1 VFQGTSLQPIAGFT
15 GLLHAGRY
23 ETIRAVATAHG
34 EGSRRLP
41 SGGSTT
47 FDLASVRMGN
57 PEGSPRHGFTL
68 QAAGP
73 GGAMSERYILLV
85 EDNPDDEELTLL
97 SLRKNN
103 LAHDIVVVR
112 DGVEAIDFLFCNGQ
126 YANRDVAHVPTV
138 ILLDLKLPKL
148 DGLGVLKRLRADP
161 RTRTLPV
168 VVLTSSSQDAD
179 VIASY
184 NLGANS
190 YVRKPVEFGAFV
202 EAVSSLGLYWVL
214 LNRPPPLHAA

>member
-1 VFQGTSLQPIAGFT
+1 
-15 GLLHAGRY
+15 
-23 ETIRAVATAHG
+23 
-34 EGSRRLP
+34 
-41 SGGSTT
+41 
-47 FDLASVRMGN
+47 
-57 PEGSPRHGFTL
+57 
-68 QAAGP
+68 
-73 GGAMSERYILLV
+73 MSERYILLV

-112 DGVEAIDFLFCNGQ
+112 DGVEAIDFLFGNGQ
-126 YANRDVAHVPTV
+126 YASRDVAQAPTV

-161 RTRTLPV
+161 RTHTLPV

-214 LNRPPPLHAA
+214 LNRPPPQHAA

>member
-1 VFQGTSLQPIAGFT
+1 
-15 GLLHAGRY
+15 
-23 ETIRAVATAHG
+23 
-34 EGSRRLP
+34 
-41 SGGSTT
+41 
-47 FDLASVRMGN
+47 
-57 PEGSPRHGFTL
+57 
-68 QAAGP
+68 
-73 GGAMSERYILLV
+73 MSERYILLV

-103 LAHDIVVVR
+103 LAHEIVVVR
-112 DGVEAIDFLFCNGQ
+112 DGVEAIEYLFANGQ
-126 YANRDVAHVPTV
+126 YANRDVMHAPTV

-148 DGLGVLKRLRADP
+148 DGLGVLKRLRADD
-161 RTRTLPV
+161 RTRNLPV

-214 LNRPPPLHAA
+214 LNRPPPVHVA

>member
-1 VFQGTSLQPIAGFT
+1 
-15 GLLHAGRY
+15 
-23 ETIRAVATAHG
+23 
-34 EGSRRLP
+34 
-41 SGGSTT
+41 
-47 FDLASVRMGN
+47 
-57 PEGSPRHGFTL
+57 
-68 QAAGP
+68 
-73 GGAMSERYILLV
+73 MSERYILLV

-112 DGVEAIDFLFCNGQ
+112 DGVEAIEFLFGNGQ
-126 YANRDVAHVPTV
+126 YAQRDVAHVPTV

-148 DGLGVLKRLRADP
+148 DGLGVLKRLRADE

>member
-1 VFQGTSLQPIAGFT
+1 
-15 GLLHAGRY
+15 
-23 ETIRAVATAHG
+23 
-34 EGSRRLP
+34 
-41 SGGSTT
+41 
-47 FDLASVRMGN
+47 
-57 PEGSPRHGFTL
+57 
-68 QAAGP
+68 
-73 GGAMSERYILLV
+73 MSERYILLV

-112 DGVEAIDFLFCNGQ
+112 DGVEAIDFLFGNGQ
-126 YANRDVAHVPTV
+126 YASRDVAHAPTG

-148 DGLGVLKRLRADP
+148 DGLGVLKRLRADQ

>member
-1 VFQGTSLQPIAGFT
+1 
-15 GLLHAGRY
+15 
-23 ETIRAVATAHG
+23 
-34 EGSRRLP
+34 
-41 SGGSTT
+41 
-47 FDLASVRMGN
+47 
-57 PEGSPRHGFTL
+57 
-68 QAAGP
+68 
-73 GGAMSERYILLV
+73 MSERYILLV

-97 SLRKNN
+97 SLRKHN
-103 LAHDIVVVR
+103 LAHEIVVVR
-112 DGVEAIDFLFCNGQ
+112 DGVEAIDFLFGNGQ
-126 YANRDVAHVPTV
+126 YAGRDVAHVPTV

>member
-1 VFQGTSLQPIAGFT
+1 MP
-15 GLLHAGRY
+15 
-23 ETIRAVATAHG
+23 
-34 EGSRRLP
+34 
-41 SGGSTT
+41 
-47 FDLASVRMGN
+47 
-57 PEGSPRHGFTL
+57 
-68 QAAGP
+68 
-73 GGAMSERYILLV
+73 ERYILLV

-103 LAHDIVVVR
+103 LGHDIIVVR
-112 DGVEAIDFLFCNGQ
+112 DGVEALDFLFGSGQ
-126 YANRDVAHVPTV
+126 YAGRDISRVPTIV
-138 ILLDLKLPKL
+138 LLDLKLPKL
-148 DGLGVLKRLRADP
+148 DGLGVLKRLRADE

-202 EAVSSLGLYWVL
+202 DAVSSLGLYWVL
-214 LNRPPPLHAA
+214 LNRPPPQHAA

>member
-1 VFQGTSLQPIAGFT
+1 
-15 GLLHAGRY
+15 
-23 ETIRAVATAHG
+23 
-34 EGSRRLP
+34 
-41 SGGSTT
+41 
-47 FDLASVRMGN
+47 
-57 PEGSPRHGFTL
+57 
-68 QAAGP
+68 
-73 GGAMSERYILLV
+73 MSERYILLV

-112 DGVEAIDFLFCNGQ
+112 DGVEAIEFLLGNGQ
-126 YANRDVAHVPTV
+126 YAHRDVAQVPTV

-148 DGLGVLKRLRADP
+148 DGLGVLKRLRAEE
-161 RTRTLPV
+161 RTRNLPV

>member
-1 VFQGTSLQPIAGFT
+1 
-15 GLLHAGRY
+15 
-23 ETIRAVATAHG
+23 
-34 EGSRRLP
+34 
-41 SGGSTT
+41 
-47 FDLASVRMGN
+47 
-57 PEGSPRHGFTL
+57 
-68 QAAGP
+68 
-73 GGAMSERYILLV
+73 MSERYILLV

-112 DGVEAIDFLFCNGQ
+112 DGVEAIEFLFGNGQ
-126 YANRDVAHVPTV
+126 YAHRDVSHVPTV

-148 DGLGVLKRLRADP
+148 DGLGVLKRLRAED

>member
-1 VFQGTSLQPIAGFT
+1 MT
-15 GLLHAGRY
+15 
-23 ETIRAVATAHG
+23 
-34 EGSRRLP
+34 
-41 SGGSTT
+41 
-47 FDLASVRMGN
+47 
-57 PEGSPRHGFTL
+57 
-68 QAAGP
+68 
-73 GGAMSERYILLV
+73 ERYILLV

-103 LAHDIVVVR
+103 LAHEIVVVR
-112 DGVEAIDFLFCNGQ
+112 DGVEAIEYLFGNGQ
-126 YANRDVAHVPTV
+126 YAGRDVSRVPTV
-138 ILLDLKLPKL
+138 VLLDLKLPKL
-148 DGLGVLKRLRADP
+148 DGLGVLKRLRADE

-214 LNRPPPLHAA
+214 LNRPPPVHATA